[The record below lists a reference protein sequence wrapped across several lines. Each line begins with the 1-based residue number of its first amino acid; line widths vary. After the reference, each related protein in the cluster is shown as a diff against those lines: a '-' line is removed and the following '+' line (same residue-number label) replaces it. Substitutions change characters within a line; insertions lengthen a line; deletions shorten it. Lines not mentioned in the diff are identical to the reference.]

1 MITLAFAV
9 FGALLGALTARR
21 NGGKR
26 LDLIQYSASFAIALG
41 LVGLFVTIFIYRL
54 VA

>member
-1 MITLAFAV
+1 MITPAFAI
-9 FGALLGALTARR
+9 FGALLGALIAKR

-26 LDLIQYSASFAIALG
+26 LDILQYSASFAIALG

-54 VA
+54 AA